1 MKNNFIKIVSP
12 EVANR
17 LVALGFQYIKEQNV
31 FAFPYS
37 DEIMIVLQQQY
48 SNPQFVT
55 ESKLRF

>member
-12 EVANR
+12 EVANH
-17 LVALGFQYIKEQNV
+17 LVSLGFQYIKEQNV

-37 DEIMIVLQQQY
+37 DEIMAALQQKY
-48 SNPQFVT
+48 SKPQFVT